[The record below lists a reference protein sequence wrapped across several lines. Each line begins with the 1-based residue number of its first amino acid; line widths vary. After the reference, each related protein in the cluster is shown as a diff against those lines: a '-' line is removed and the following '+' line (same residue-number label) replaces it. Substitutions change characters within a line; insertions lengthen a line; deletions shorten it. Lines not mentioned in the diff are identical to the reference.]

1 MRTAL
6 VDQRSAHD
14 VLLMRPRAA
23 GQASRW
29 DLDAAEL
36 LERNEAQRLELT
48 RGRAEKWAAALTAL
62 TGLLSAVLVGKAP
75 QNVRAL
81 LTPWRVAVSALVAAA
96 LAPIFTQRV
105 RP

>member
-14 VLLMRPRAA
+14 FLLMRPRAA

-36 LERNEAQRLELT
+36 LERNEAQRLELI
-48 RGRAEKWAAALTAL
+48 RGRAEKWAGALTAL
-62 TGLLSAVLVGKAP
+62 TGLLSAV
-75 QNVRAL
+75 R
-81 LTPWRVAVSALVAAA
+81 
-96 LAPIFTQRV
+96 
-105 RP
+105 RPDMPGSWAKRRRMSGRC